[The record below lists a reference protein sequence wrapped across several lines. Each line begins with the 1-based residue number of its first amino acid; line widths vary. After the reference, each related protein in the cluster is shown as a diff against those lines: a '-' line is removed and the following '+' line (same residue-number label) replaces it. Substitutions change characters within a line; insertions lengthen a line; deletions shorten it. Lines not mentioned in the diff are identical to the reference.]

1 MPVANTRTWGRFSP
15 SGPLNW
21 AWGRF
26 CCPKLFDE
34 DGLRLLKELF
44 SAILSAAKKPK
55 KRPNS

>member
-34 DGLRLLKELF
+34 DGLRLLKAFQCHSEC
-44 SAILSAAKKPK
+44 SKET
-55 KRPNS
+55 